1 MLRVSEPFSSN
12 SVCVCVWPCVSPVP
26 AHGLE
31 TCVMFPKGSVPAGSP
46 SSGEKA
52 SWPPQPGRLRPVG
65 GRGAGGCRREDVV
78 GFTPQGSQTWR
89 QASNADPR
97 IKAEPPEGPALPKG
111 GVGTLGGG
119 AQEGPHRGLGC
130 ERPHWRR
137 RLTRELPGTNCPRCP
152 WISGSRRLEHAWPKS
167 QLNAVSRRDIHYLK
181 QQAIASWP
189 DPSSVLGVM

>member
-111 GVGTLGGG
+111 VWEPSGVGRRRVPTEAWGARGHIGG
-119 AQEGPHRGLGC
+119 AGSPGSFQERTVHAAPGFQGAVDWSMRG
-130 ERPHWRR
+130 RNP
-137 RLTRELPGTNCPRCP
+137 N
-152 WISGSRRLEHAWPKS
+152 
-167 QLNAVSRRDIHYLK
+167 
-181 QQAIASWP
+181 
-189 DPSSVLGVM
+189 